1 LSTAACDAD
10 LDLVLQEGSSVDDTI
25 LAAQYAQ
32 TGDLMDLCFNDAW
45 LREAVAIE
53 DRVNGQV
60 EAGLGMQ
67 EYSRAVNALTSDQSQ
82 QLRQQVRVQS
92 ILFTSLR
99 QWMETWDLGAGF
111 DATYAIARQLIRA
124 HLVHLTLSQEAC
136 IETFLADETQTDSTG
151 NERQEKLVAMLS
163 EMFTQ
168 EDWQVMAKA
177 ASQSISSRVLSAGQ
191 AKSETAA

>member
-1 LSTAACDAD
+1 M
-10 LDLVLQEGSSVDDTI
+10 DDTI

-45 LREAVAIE
+45 MREAAAIE

-67 EYSRAVNALTSDQSQ
+67 EYSRAANALTSDQSQ

-99 QWMETWDLGAGF
+99 QWIETWDLGAGF
-111 DATYAIARQLIRA
+111 DATYY
-124 HLVHLTLSQEAC
+124 C
-136 IETFLADETQTDSTG
+136 
-151 NERQEKLVAMLS
+151 
-163 EMFTQ
+163 
-168 EDWQVMAKA
+168 
-177 ASQSISSRVLSAGQ
+177 
-191 AKSETAA
+191 